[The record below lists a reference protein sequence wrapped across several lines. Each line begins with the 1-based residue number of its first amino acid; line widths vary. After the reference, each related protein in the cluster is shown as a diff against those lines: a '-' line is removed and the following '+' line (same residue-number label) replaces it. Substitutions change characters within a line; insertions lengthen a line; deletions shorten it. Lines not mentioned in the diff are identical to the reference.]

1 MAPLNEKIITGRKFR
16 KLLDKKNKIWLR
28 LSFWTKASDV
38 EFDDGTVLEGKFD
51 TFNSNVN
58 NLSDN
63 VNTLTSELNT
73 LQNSI
78 NTINSN
84 IGEYK
89 IRVMTLAQYNALTT
103 KDNKTL
109 YFCT

>member
-1 MAPLNEKIITGRKFR
+1 MAQLNEKIITGRKFR
-16 KLLDKKNKIWLR
+16 KLLDKKNKLWLR

-51 TFNSNVN
+51 TFTDNVN
-58 NLSDN
+58 NLTNS
-63 VNTLTSELNT
+63 VST
-73 LQNSI
+73 LQNNVDTLI
-78 NTINSN
+78 TNF
-84 IGEYK
+84 GGYK
-89 IRVMTLAQYNALTT
+89 ICVMTLDQYNSLTI